1 MLLTRCFNRRT
12 FACRRPWLADWI
24 EIWESGQSCV
34 IIRGDRRGRM
44 SQQLLGMEQAEG
56 GGNVGPELRA
66 HPTECPTNP
75 TAATPTTAQPPVIG
89 GYERWAAQKGAQNE
103 WQEGEFK
110 VALGPLFG

>member
-1 MLLTRCFNRRT
+1 
-12 FACRRPWLADWI
+12 
-24 EIWESGQSCV
+24 
-34 IIRGDRRGRM
+34 M